1 MKSKKIILTI
11 CITFIFVVTI
21 IALIIL
27 SNLGAKVRT
36 GYLTDFNLNVE
47 RTLKLNNL
55 ENMITNYIIDDKLDE
70 ESIKNYI
77 FTNENITNYAH
88 QFRIRYYD
96 KVFRNSDIYGVYPD
110 LSNLPDYMKNAEMEY
125 GGSPFGNFT
134 YDKRIL
140 NIEKIDNISYILK
153 LKYYLVFVVIILLAS
168 FILYYLIEHCKKFRE
183 LLTCNNITRLD
194 WAIFIVISVFC
205 FLSFNQFYDMRHTV
219 ASSFTYLNGHIF
231 DFYKYNSNLEYI
243 KYNHYMPSTY
253 ILFAIWN
260 FPLKLLFSMDGSNIG
275 LEVIYYNKIF
285 TTLFYIACAI
295 MIYKICK
302 AIGFDDKKS
311 KITSFLWLTAPLAIY
326 SQFIFGQ
333 YDIFTVF
340 FLLLGIYFYFK
351 NDDFKFA
358 LFLGIALTF
367 KYFAAFI
374 FIILLIYREKN
385 VIKIIKQC
393 TIFIMPFAIELL
405 MYISDSNFKQ
415 GVFSFWATSYI
426 FKLVIPLDYIS
437 DYIIDIKIFLMFW
450 IFICGYTYFN
460 EVKNKSENEKYIFYY
475 LSLVSFMLFSL
486 SLWHAQWVIFI
497 TPFLVFGTV
506 INRKYY
512 IFYYLDIFLML
523 FFIFYIANMWRG
535 DYLARLL
542 SYGIFENI
550 LDIEKISLS
559 AKGIFR
565 DKNSLAYTF
574 FNGLLLINAI
584 FKHPKYDFGNI
595 NEDISDSM
603 PLIRLRLVIGIMIF
617 IIPCFILAL
626 S

>member
-205 FLSFNQFYDMRHTV
+205 FLSFQQGDMFHTV
-219 ASSFTYLNGHIF
+219 TSSFTYLNGHIL
-231 DFYKYNSNLEYI
+231 DFYKYNTTLEYI
-243 KYNHYMPSTY
+243 KLNNYMPSTY

-260 FPLKLLFSMDGSNIG
+260 FPLKLLFSMNGSNIG
-275 LEVIYYNKIF
+275 LGVIYYNKIF

-295 MIYKICK
+295 IMYKICK
-302 AIGFDDKKS
+302 TIGFDDKKS
-311 KITSFLWLTAPLAIY
+311 KITSFLWLTTPLAIY

-340 FLLLGIYFYFK
+340 FTLLGVYFYFK

-358 LFLGIALTF
+358 LFFGIALTF
-367 KYFAAFI
+367 KYFPAFI

-385 VIKIIKQC
+385 IIKIIKQC
-393 TIFIMPFAIELL
+393 AIFIIPFAIELL
-405 MYISDSNFKQ
+405 IYISDSAFRE
-415 GVFSFWATSYI
+415 GVFGFVATSFI
-426 FKLVIPLDYIS
+426 FALTFKTEYGMN
-437 DYIIDIKIFLMFW
+437 IKIFLMFW

-475 LSLVSFMLFSL
+475 LSLVSFMLFGL
-486 SLWHAQWVIFI
+486 SYWHPQWVIFI

-506 INRKYY
+506 INKKYN
-512 IFYYLDIFLML
+512 IFMLLDIFLML
-523 FFIFYIANMWRG
+523 FFISFTVNRYVG
-535 DYLARLL
+535 GLDARLL
-542 SYGIFENI
+542 SRGIFSSI
-550 LDIEKISLS
+550 LLDIDIKDFHLYMRD
-559 AKGIFR
+559 IFR
-565 DKNSLAYTF
+565 DSNSISYTF
-574 FNGLLLINAI
+574 FSGLLLLNAL
-584 FKHPKYDFGNI
+584 FKHPKYDFDNI

>member
-1 MKSKKIILTI
+1 MISKKIILTI

-55 ENMITNYIIDDKLDE
+55 ENMMTNYIIDGELDE
-70 ESIKNYI
+70 EGMKNYI
-77 FTNENITNYAH
+77 LTNENITNCAH

-110 LSNLPDYMKNAEMEY
+110 LSNLPDYMKNAVMEG
-125 GGSPFGNFT
+125 GGSPYGNFT
-134 YDKRIL
+134 YDKKTIE
-140 NIEKIDNISYILK
+140 IEKVDNVNYVLK
-153 LKYYLVFVVIILLAS
+153 LKYYLFFVVIVLFIA
-168 FILYYLIEHCKKFRE
+168 FILYCLIENKTIKE
-183 LLTCNNITRLD
+183 LLTCHYITRLD
-194 WAIFIVISVFC
+194 CVIFIAISVFC

-231 DFYKYNSNLEYI
+231 DFYKYNTTLEYI
-243 KYNHYMPSTY
+243 KLNSYMPSSY

-275 LEVIYYNKIF
+275 LRVIYYNKIF

-295 MIYKICK
+295 IIYKICK
-302 AIGFDDKKS
+302 TIGFDDKKS
-311 KITSFLWLTAPLAIY
+311 KITSFLWLTTPLAIY

-340 FLLLGIYFYFK
+340 FTLLGVYFYFK

-358 LFLGIALTF
+358 LFFGIALTF

-385 VIKIIKQC
+385 IIKIIKQC
-393 TIFIMPFAIELL
+393 AIFIIPFAIELL
-405 MYISDSNFKQ
+405 IYISDSAFRE
-415 GVFSFWATSYI
+415 GVFGFGAIFYI
-426 FKLVIPLDYIS
+426 FNFTIKN
-437 DYIIDIKIFLMFW
+437 IKIFLMFW

-475 LSLVSFMLFSL
+475 LSLVSFMLFGL
-486 SLWHAQWVIFI
+486 SDWHPMWIIFI

-506 INRKYY
+506 INKKYN
-512 IFYYLDIFLML
+512 IFMILDIFLML
-523 FFIFYIANMWRG
+523 FFICNVVNIFPK
-535 DYLARLL
+535 YLDAYLL
-542 SYGIFENI
+542 SNGIFNSI
-550 LDIEKISLS
+550 LDVKNNSSLLMKS
-559 AKGIFR
+559 IFK
-565 DKNSLAYTF
+565 DSNWLAYTF
-574 FNGLLLINAI
+574 FSGLLLLNAI
-584 FKHPKYDFGNI
+584 FKHPKYDFDNI
-595 NEDISDSM
+595 NEDISDAM
-603 PLIRLRLVIGIMIF
+603 PYISLRLVIGMMIF
-617 IIPCFILAL
+617 IIPSFISAL

>member
-385 VIKIIKQC
+385 IIKIIKQC
-393 TIFIMPFAIELL
+393 AIFIIPFAIELL
-405 MYISDSNFKQ
+405 IYISDSAFRER
-415 GVFSFWATSYI
+415 VFGFGANSFI
-426 FKLVIPLDYIS
+426 FGLTLKTEYGMN
-437 DYIIDIKIFLMFW
+437 IKIFLMFW

-475 LSLVSFMLFSL
+475 LSLVSFMLFGL
-486 SLWHAQWVIFI
+486 SHWHPQWVIFI

-506 INRKYY
+506 INKKYN
-512 IFYYLDIFLML
+512 FLC
-523 FFIFYIANMWRG
+523 Y
-535 DYLARLL
+535 
-542 SYGIFENI
+542 
-550 LDIEKISLS
+550 
-559 AKGIFR
+559 
-565 DKNSLAYTF
+565 
-574 FNGLLLINAI
+574 
-584 FKHPKYDFGNI
+584 
-595 NEDISDSM
+595 
-603 PLIRLRLVIGIMIF
+603 
-617 IIPCFILAL
+617 
-626 S
+626 